1 MYSNIILPSLMRKYF
16 LLLFIVLATVFSQAQ
31 DTKLLIQNVGGAE
44 YFTFSAD
51 GKYMATAGPGGVV
64 KVWTRE
70 GVLLKSFMAHESKAM
85 KVLFTPDSTQLFS
98 MGEEYVIKQWTL
110 DGRYIRSYGTQDA
123 FQRAFYDMAL
133 SPDGRFMATADG
145 NNGVVVWRTDGSLY
159 RVFKAPNLDVKVQYY
174 DSIIVHA
181 LAFSPDS
188 TRITAGGGLDYYT
201 TPNDYRSKKLIGRMY
216 TWNISGVLERSFILS
231 GDVFT
236 VEYSEDGKYL
246 LTMLRNTPRNSED
259 VWDVSVCGW
268 TVEGKKLSEFPDLY
282 NKTQKVFWLPG
293 KTTFLDTATLS
304 EWDIN
309 GNQLTEPTSLGIYA
323 TDFFPT
329 PDGVVAKVSKDA
341 KESTVFYKYDGNF
354 VPIRVLPTGSQNIVH
369 LKTGKSVCIAQGW
382 TNDVTVFN
390 YESGTLSYVDQ
401 LAWPFDVSA
410 DGAVIAGMYTPMSNN
425 DEYTGQY
432 IRILRKDGSLV
443 RTFQNDVNYAQ
454 SLAVSADGKMIAVGY
469 TTGDYTNPTIHCR
482 IYTITGELVRII
494 PVTGREIGS
503 LEFSPDGKQLLC
515 VTGYRT
521 PNDGES
527 STISEVSIF
536 SINGGL
542 VRKIARSDSND
553 TIDAVYDRS
562 GSKILTWTYN
572 SCSVWTSQGKL
583 VQHYDIGVE
592 EGGVYR
598 FLNGCDFSA
607 DGAKIIVG
615 HRGNTVSVWSLDG
628 RLDKNLYGHA
638 ADVYTVQSL
647 DGNFAVSGS
656 SDGSLRFWNTKNGQS
671 VAVMPFK
678 TSTLYSYNA
687 ATSTYVVDTQQTEHL
702 EWFISNDA
710 GYFDCSNGG
719 RDYVKFVRGMV
730 AYEPEQFWQEF
741 FTPGLLSEFLT
752 GVKPLPQQSVGDV
765 SSKAPV
771 VRIISPTHES
781 VAPQAIMTIRV
792 DVKDGTNGVGQVFLY
807 HNGKAINE
815 KTRGI
820 SVRKEQ
826 GGIEFTVELMD
837 GANSFI
843 AAAFDKDGVIEGRSE
858 PITVR
863 YTASYL
869 EKPSMYIIA
878 VGVSNYKDVNI
889 RLTSPRD
896 DASALTKHLKQ
907 VAEGMYGSVETTVLL
922 DSEATVKG
930 IMKAMNDVVARA
942 KIQDTVVIFFA
953 GHGITVKGKYYF
965 LPYEADVTQV
975 EASCITTDDLS
986 DFIRGIAAKKI
997 ALLMDTCQSGS
1008 AVRDL
1013 GVVAMTRSVEERRLV
1028 ATLAKD
1034 QGIAVFSASSES
1046 QAAYEIRE
1054 LGHGIFTWCVIN
1066 ALTVH
1071 RDEITRNGVITIGG
1085 LLDYVSKAT
1094 RETAFKYL
1102 KTDQSPV
1109 MYNFGD
1115 NFSLGMAEK

>member
-1 MYSNIILPSLMRKYF
+1 MKILYT
-16 LLLFIVLATVFSQAQ
+16 FIVLTICAVMLHAQ
-31 DTKLLIQNVGGAE
+31 DTKLIIQNAGGAE
-44 YFTFSAD
+44 YFTFSSD

-64 KVWTRE
+64 KLWTID

-110 DGRYIRSYGTQDA
+110 DGRYIRSYGTQDST
-123 FQRAFYDMAL
+123 QRAFYDMEI
-133 SPDGRFMATADG
+133 SPDGRYIATADG
-145 NNGVVVWRTDGSLY
+145 SNGVVVWRTDGVLH
-159 RVFKAPNLDVKVQYY
+159 RVFKAPNLDLKIQYY
-174 DSIIVHA
+174 DSIIMHA
-181 LAFSPDS
+181 IAFSPDS
-188 TRITAGGGLDYYT
+188 SRITAGGGLDYYM
-201 TPNDYRSKKLIGRMY
+201 TPNDFRSKKIIGRMY
-216 TWNISGVLERSFILS
+216 TWDISGRLERSFVPS

-236 VEYSEDGKYL
+236 VAYSNDGQFL
-246 LTMLRNTPRNSED
+246 LTMLRNTPKNPDD

-268 TVEGKKLSEFPDLY
+268 TTDGKKLSEFPDLY
-282 NKTQKVFWLPG
+282 NKTQKVFWLPR
-293 KTTFLDTATLS
+293 KNTFLDTATLS
-304 EWDIN
+304 EWDIH
-309 GNQLTEPTSLGIYA
+309 GNQLTEPTFLGI
-323 TDFFPT
+323 DMRSVFPSPT
-329 PDGVVAKVSKDA
+329 GIVAKVSKDN
-341 KESTVFYKYDGNF
+341 KENTVFYDNKNGF
-354 VPIRVLPTGSQNIVH
+354 IPTKVLPTGSQNIVY
-369 LKTGKSVCIAQGW
+369 LKAGRSISVTQGW
-382 TNDVTVFN
+382 SSDVTMFN
-390 YESGTLSYVDQ
+390 YENGAVTLVENF
-401 LAWPFDVSA
+401 AWPFDVSS
-410 DGAVIAGMYTPMSNN
+410 DGNVIAGIYTPSNDN
-425 DEYTGQY
+425 NEYVGQY
-432 IRILRKDGSLV
+432 VRILRKDGSIV
-443 RTFQNDVNYAQ
+443 RTFQNDVNYVQ
-454 SLAVSADGKMIAVGY
+454 SLAVSADGTMIAVGY
-469 TTGDYTNPTIHCR
+469 STGDYANSKLHCR
-482 IYTITGELVRII
+482 IYKVTGELIRIV
-494 PVTGREIGS
+494 PVTGQEIGS
-503 LEFSPDGKQLLC
+503 LAFNPDSKQLLC

-527 STISEVSIF
+527 SNISEVSIF
-536 SINGGL
+536 ALNGGL
-542 VRKIARSDSND
+542 LRKFARSDSISIAN
-553 TIDAVYDRS
+553 AVYDSS
-562 GSKILTWTYN
+562 GTKILTWTYD

-583 VQHYDIGVE
+583 VQRFDIGVE
-592 EGGVYR
+592 ENGVYR
-598 FLNGCDFSA
+598 FVNWCDFSP
-607 DGAKIIVG
+607 DGTKIIVA
-615 HRGNTVSVWSLDG
+615 HRGNTVSIWSLDG
-628 RLDKNLYGHA
+628 RLDKKLYGHT
-638 ADVYTVQSL
+638 ADVYTVKWL
-647 DGNFAVSGS
+647 EGNFAASGS

-671 VAVMPFK
+671 VAAMPFK
-678 TSTLYSYNA
+678 TSMLYTYNP
-687 ATSTYVVDTQQTEHL
+687 ATSSYDIDTRQKERL

-719 RDYVKFVRGMV
+719 REYVKFVRDLT
-730 AYEPEQFWQEF
+730 AYEPEQFWQDF
-741 FTPGLLSEFLT
+741 FTPGLLAEFLT
-752 GVKPLPQQSVGDV
+752 GKKPLPQQSVGDV
-765 SSKAPV
+765 SGKAPI

-781 VAPQAIMTIRV
+781 TATQAIMSIRV
-792 DVKDGTNGVGQVFLY
+792 DIQDGTNGVGQVFLY

-837 GANSFI
+837 GANTFI
-843 AAAFDKDGVIEGRSE
+843 AAAFDKDGVVEGRSDA
-858 PITVR
+858 ITVR
-863 YTASYL
+863 YTATYL

-922 DSEATVKG
+922 DNEATVKG

-953 GHGITVKGKYYF
+953 GHGITVQGKYYF

-986 DFIRGIAAKKI
+986 AFIRGIAAKKI

-1115 NFSLGMAEK
+1115 NFSLGIAGK